1 MPQCIQKSRN
11 NNQLT
16 PAKLTYYVR
25 CFSFELD
32 QLLWEGVELGWRW
45 GVPCLAWAPSP
56 GDRVGTGI
64 WGTWATSVHNDA
76 RWEKVEPKLAR
87 DENKVSPP
95 GKLKVVAREQ
105 LGELVVSEVP
115 KSRSTRW
122 KPTLCSPG
130 EFCHLIQQRRYRPQ
144 GLDI

>member
-25 CFSFELD
+25 CFSFELE

-64 WGTWATSVHNDA
+64 WDMEH
-76 RWEKVEPKLAR
+76 
-87 DENKVSPP
+87 VSN
-95 GKLKVVAREQ
+95 L
-105 LGELVVSEVP
+105 S
-115 KSRSTRW
+115 S
-122 KPTLCSPG
+122 
-130 EFCHLIQQRRYRPQ
+130 
-144 GLDI
+144 